1 MNIDWSFHAQ
11 DQFAGILRTIAFK
24 LSYDDAVRW
33 RLKINGDL
41 APLADFPESCPN
53 IPPECF
59 YEVPR
64 LVDACAWDE
73 LQEKLEKMEAYEDHR
88 VAI

>member
-11 DQFAGILRTIAFK
+11 DQLAEILRTIAYK
-24 LSYDDAVRW
+24 QSYDNAVRW

-41 APLADFPESCPN
+41 EPLADFPESCPN

-59 YEVPR
+59 YEIPPARQSPSPADHQTLSRR
-64 LVDACAWDE
+64 L
-73 LQEKLEKMEAYEDHR
+73 R
-88 VAI
+88 TR

>member
-11 DQFAGILRTIAFK
+11 DQLTGILRTIAFK

-59 YEVPR
+59 YEIPPLVNR
-64 LVDACAWDE
+64 LRQLHSHVVVGHGVVLSFLDDG
-73 LQEKLEKMEAYEDHR
+73 
-88 VAI
+88 